1 MKAIFPKAFYQILQ
15 GHPKRYLGQNFLV
28 DNNVINKISETAE
41 LSDKDLVLEIGP
53 GFGILT
59 KCLAENA
66 AEVIAVEKDSLLF
79 NYLKD
84 NLLGY
89 ENLELLNADF
99 LEVDLVKIFG
109 NKKIKVVSNLPYS
122 VASQIIFKLLESGL
136 NIESMILMVQ
146 KEMGERIC
154 SLPNNKSYGAFTVLV
169 QSYMNAKIKFKVS
182 PNSFWPKPNVD
193 SVIIELSPRETDL
206 LITDERIMFNKI
218 VKSAFHSRRKKMI
231 NNLKNLAELSKL
243 NDVYEVLGFDNNT
256 RAETLS
262 LKDFV
267 NLTRAL
273 INKNY

>member
-28 DNNVINKISETAE
+28 DNNVIRKISETAE

-66 AEVIAVEKDSLLF
+66 AEVIAIEKDNLLF

-84 NLLGY
+84 NLLAF
-89 ENLELLNADF
+89 ENLKLLNADF
-99 LEVDLVKIFG
+99 LEVDLVNIFG
-109 NKKIKVVSNLPYS
+109 NNKIKVVSNLPYS

-154 SLPNNKSYGAFTVLV
+154 SMPNNKSYGAFTVLV
-169 QSYMNAKIKFKVS
+169 QSYMNTRIKFKVS

-193 SVIIELSPRETDL
+193 SVIIELNPRETDL
-206 LITDERIMFNKI
+206 LNTDERIMFNKI
-218 VKSAFHSRRKKMI
+218 VKSAFHFRRKKMI
-231 NNLKNLAELSKL
+231 NNLKNIADINKL
-243 NDVYEVLGFDNNT
+243 KSAYLELGFEENI
-256 RAETLS
+256 RAEMLN

-267 NLTRAL
+267 NFTKAL
-273 INKNY
+273 VNKNY